1 MFFHNWM
8 KALFKVIDY
17 LTVTQSC
24 KKYEALPLKIP
35 NENKAL
41 ISIEKCN
48 KQAMYGFCWCAY
60 IFEEFSLLWS

>member
-1 MFFHNWM
+1 M

-17 LTVTQSC
+17 FTVTQSC
-24 KKYEALPLKIP
+24 KKYMRLYLLKTP

-48 KQAMYGFCWCAY
+48 KQALYGFYWCAY
-60 IFEEFSLLWS
+60 ICEEFSLSWS